1 MGIGIIGIREI
12 ARSKD
17 NKEDLNKTFSSLFL
31 LNTISTSLVL
41 IVLIG
46 AIFLVPKLQAY
57 KDMMWIGVLKLISN
71 YLLIEWLYKGLE
83 KFKLITYRTIIV
95 RTLYVVSVFFLFV
108 KRQIIRFIFITFSKY
123 CVKCNF

>member
-71 YLLIEWLYKGLE
+71 YLLIEWLYK
-83 KFKLITYRTIIV
+83 V
-95 RTLYVVSVFFLFV
+95 
-108 KRQIIRFIFITFSKY
+108 
-123 CVKCNF
+123 